1 MIWIAPSEK
10 DALAETLEQRFLAT
24 SLSIEPDDFDHA
36 PFSQR
41 GGLGNAPQLFG
52 EQLRSILDELNLKL
66 VA

>member
-41 GGLGNAPQLFG
+41 GGLGNAHQPST
-52 EQLRSILDELNLKL
+52 LRRATPLDSGRIEP
-66 VA
+66 